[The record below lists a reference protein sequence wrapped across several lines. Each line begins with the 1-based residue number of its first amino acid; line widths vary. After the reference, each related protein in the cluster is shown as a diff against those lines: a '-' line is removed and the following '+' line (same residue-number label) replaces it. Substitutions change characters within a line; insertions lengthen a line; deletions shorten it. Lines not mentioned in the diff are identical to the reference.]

1 MKPKCTIHTF
11 LFSFLLCLSEDLEA
25 KDGEHKCKTPSGKPG
40 KCEDLSSCPSLLLD
54 LGQLRQ
60 SLCFKSLFV
69 PGVCCP
75 TGEPAPVTT
84 TILTTQRP
92 PVVNNR
98 PVQSLVLKPQRPF
111 VSTTTSRPLIPVF
124 TVASPTAQ
132 QAALL
137 PATAVDDN
145 LDNQL
150 DNIIDPEDCGQQ
162 EYSTGR
168 IVGGIESN
176 TGEWPWLAAIF
187 LHGPKRTEFWCG
199 GSLIG
204 TKYILTAAHCTRD
217 SRQRP

>member
-1 MKPKCTIHTF
+1 M
-11 LFSFLLCLSEDLEA
+11 EA

-60 SLCFKSLFV
+60 SLCFKRLFV

-75 TGEPAPVTT
+75 TNEPVTT
-84 TILTTQRP
+84 TVLTTQ
-92 PVVNNR
+92 R
-98 PVQSLVLKPQRPF
+98 PVQSLVLKPQRPITT
-111 VSTTTSRPLIPVF
+111 STTTSRPLIPVH
-124 TVASPTAQ
+124 TVATPQTII
-132 QAALL
+132 
-137 PATAVDDN
+137 PAVDDT